1 MGIMSTKINADNGVV
16 SGSGGLKET
25 SDASGVLEL
34 QTNGITGI
42 IIDGSQNVT
51 IAGTLTATGGV
62 VGVGGGGDYI
72 ARVYTAPATWT
83 KPTNLKAVKV
93 TVLGGGGNGGS
104 AVAPS
109 VGSSNA
115 GGGGGGG
122 QSMDYIPAPSI
133 TADQSITAGIS
144 TTSSFGSFVSATSG
158 GNGTNATATSQTTA
172 AGVGGTGVGGMLI
185 WKGNNGSTGSAATGG
200 TGGISAQYQGIGGTG
215 VSNATGTAASGY
227 GAGGGG
233 AGRTGAN
240 ATVNPG
246 GSGSTGYVIV
256 EEYY

>member
-1 MGIMSTKINADNGVV
+1 MSTKLNADNGVV
-16 SGSGGLKET
+16 SGSGGYKVDP
-25 SDASGVLEL
+25 DASGVLEL
-34 QTNGITGI
+34 QTNGVTGI

-62 VGVGGGGDYI
+62 VGVGGGDYI

-109 VGSSNA
+109 VGSSSS

-122 QSMDYIPAPSI
+122 QSLDYIPAPSI
-133 TADQSITAGIS
+133 TADQSITAGIA
-144 TTSSFGSFVSATSG
+144 TTSSFGTFVSATAGANSA
-158 GNGTNATATSQTTA
+158 NATATGQVQVGGSGGVGVGGQLNWSGYKGSNGSSSNGGAGGNSAMYQGAIGQGGSNAAGTA
-172 AGVGGTGVGGMLI
+172 AGGY
-185 WKGNNGSTGSAATGG
+185 G
-200 TGGISAQYQGIGGTG
+200 TGG
-215 VSNATGTAASGY
+215 
-227 GAGGGG
+227 GGGG
-233 AGRTGAN
+233 RLSN
-240 ATVNPG
+240 SIVNPG
-246 GSGSTGYVIV
+246 GLGSTGYVIV